1 MDFLRCPH
9 TRQPL
14 SPAENALVAELAAR
28 REELRNHAGEMPA
41 EFSGG
46 MLAGTAEAGWFY
58 PVRDTIPVLLPGE
71 GIRLPVGGPS

>member
-14 SPAENALVAELAAR
+14 VPAAPALAAELAAR
-28 REELRNHAGEMPA
+28 RETLRNHAGEVPA

-58 PVRDTIPVLLPGE
+58 PVRETIPVLLPGE
-71 GIRLPVGGPS
+71 GIQLPVGRG